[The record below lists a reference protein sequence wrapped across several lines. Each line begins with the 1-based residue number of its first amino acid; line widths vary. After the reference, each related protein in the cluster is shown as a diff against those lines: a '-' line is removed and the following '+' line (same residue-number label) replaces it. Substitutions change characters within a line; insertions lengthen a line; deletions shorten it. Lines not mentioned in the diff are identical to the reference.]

1 MSLRTPARA
10 LDRPQALRRARL
22 LNRVTI
28 GWNVVEAV
36 VALAAGVAAGSLG
49 LIAFGLDSCV
59 EVSGALAL
67 AWRLAREERTGCS
80 QPDDRKATRALAV
93 CFFALAGWVSVN
105 AALDLT
111 GGHEAQVSV
120 VGIVVTSLSLLTMPV
135 LARAK
140 RRPRPSSVRAP
151 RSARPARPGCARCCR
166 PWCWAGCCSTRRWA
180 GGGRTRW
187 PRWSSRP
194 GGRRGAAQLAG
205 RVARR
210 HLLRLTPVA
219 SIAAVGACVTA
230 SDELLPDRD

>member
-22 LNRVTI
+22 LNRLTI
-28 GWNVVEAV
+28 GWNVVEAA

-59 EVSGALAL
+59 EVSGALVL

-105 AALDLT
+105 AAVDLT

-140 RRPRPSSVRAP
+140 RRLAPVLGSRAQE
-151 RSARPARPGCARCCR
+151 REASQTRLCAVLSAVVLGGLLLNATLG
-166 PWCWAGCCSTRRWA
+166 WWWAD
-180 GGGRTRW
+180 
-187 PRWSSRP
+187 
-194 GGRRGAAQLAG
+194 
-205 RVARR
+205 
-210 HLLRLTPVA
+210 PVA
-219 SIAAVGACVTA
+219 ALVVAALAVVEGLRSWRAESLADTCCV
-230 SDELLPDRD
+230 

>member
-1 MSLRTPARA
+1 MSLRTPARD

-59 EVSGALAL
+59 EVSGALVL

-140 RRPRPSSVRAP
+140 RRLAPVLGSRAQEREASQTRLCAVLSAVVLGGLLLNATLGWWWADP
-151 RSARPARPGCARCCR
+151 AAALVVAALAVVEGLRSWRADSLADTCC
-166 PWCWAGCCSTRRWA
+166 
-180 GGGRTRW
+180 
-187 PRWSSRP
+187 
-194 GGRRGAAQLAG
+194 
-205 RVARR
+205 V
-210 HLLRLTPVA
+210 
-219 SIAAVGACVTA
+219 
-230 SDELLPDRD
+230 

>member
-1 MSLRTPARA
+1 MSLRTPATD
-10 LDRPQALRRARL
+10 LNRPQALRRARL

-49 LIAFGLDSCV
+49 LVAFGLDSCV
-59 EVSGALAL
+59 EVSGALVL

-105 AALDLT
+105 AVLDLS
-111 GGHEAQVSV
+111 GGHEAEVSV

-140 RRPRPSSVRAP
+140 RRLAPVLGSRAQE
-151 RSARPARPGCARCCR
+151 REASQTRLCAVLSAVVLGGLLLNATLG
-166 PWCWAGCCSTRRWA
+166 WWWAD
-180 GGGRTRW
+180 
-187 PRWSSRP
+187 
-194 GGRRGAAQLAG
+194 
-205 RVARR
+205 
-210 HLLRLTPVA
+210 PVA
-219 SIAAVGACVTA
+219 ALVVAALAVVEGLRSWRAESLADTCCV
-230 SDELLPDRD
+230 